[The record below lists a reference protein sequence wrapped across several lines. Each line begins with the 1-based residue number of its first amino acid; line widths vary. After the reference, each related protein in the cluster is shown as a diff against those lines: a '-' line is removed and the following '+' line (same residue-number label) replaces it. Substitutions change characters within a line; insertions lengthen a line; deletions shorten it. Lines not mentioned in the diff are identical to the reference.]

1 LREVLQRLATR
12 IGDDVLKGLILL
24 LVSLAC
30 ALLLVNYTRV
40 PSEELQVGD
49 VAPRSVEAPFTFRY
63 QDYAE
68 RERRQVEAH
77 NMVPAV
83 YVYRAD
89 LAAGIQQN
97 IGRAYATG
105 REELSLVME
114 AGGLQSP
121 SELKDTPERV
131 VTRFRDAL
139 GVHIPPEVVAPL
151 ARAGFPTEAEAL
163 SKQLLAAA
171 TRGPIIANLE
181 QLPPP
186 PQPITIIEV
195 RGAERVE
202 RTVTDRDFIITPAMA
217 REQLD
222 LRLLDTSGTK
232 APWVDAAA
240 TVARASIRYDLDYD
254 HLETQERRG
263 RAAASVPMAPLV
275 VKRGTTLFRQGDV
288 LTELDLVRYRA
299 LQSSRGEH
307 SVGYQAM
314 AIALF
319 LLMLLG
325 TLYQFGSSYLPG
337 FSTRVRDTGAAG
349 LLLVLIALLA
359 KLTVGSSDMV
369 ADLVRAQA
377 EAGSVWFVV
386 PVAGAAMLV
395 RLLIGVSWT
404 MVFAVAAAALCGLA
418 MDFGALYVV
427 FFLISAVAGAGA
439 VEHTRER
446 LAVLRAGLFTG
457 VVNAATVL
465 LIHFLLL
472 FMSDGELTTAA
483 AMRPVWSMCF
493 GFLGGILSSFM
504 VLALMPLF
512 ESVGFVTD
520 YRLLELANLN
530 HPLLRQLML
539 RAPGSYHHSV
549 IVGTLAEAA
558 SEAIGANA
566 LQARVS
572 AYFHDVGKS
581 AKPRYFVENQRG
593 GLNRHDRLDPYTSAR
608 AIIAHVIEGGR
619 MAKEYNLPKPIVDN
633 VYMHHGTGL
642 LQYFHAKAVGQAEG
656 AEVDEMP
663 FRYPGPRPDTRE
675 AGIIML
681 ADKIEAATRTIQVPT
696 EENVRHMIN
705 LVINSVMADGQFED
719 CPLTFQELYAIA
731 DTFVQVLM
739 GIYHQRIE
747 YPQTAAASRGNTAE
761 PATPRPGSIITLEM
775 PAVARR
781 TETPDEPTEEE
792 TGDYEAVENLPLG
805 VENLPPGE

>member
-1 LREVLQRLATR
+1 MRELFQRLGAR
-12 IGDDVLKGLILL
+12 IGEDVLRGAVLL
-24 LVSLAC
+24 LVSAAC
-30 ALLLVNYTRV
+30 AFLLVDYTGV
-40 PSEELQVGD
+40 PSEELAVGD
-49 VAPRSVEAPFTFRY
+49 VAPRTVEAPLTFRY
-63 QDYAE
+63 QDFAE
-68 RERRQVEAH
+68 RDRRQVEARQ
-77 NMVPAV
+77 MVPAV

-97 IGRAYATG
+97 ISQAYAAG
-105 REELSLVME
+105 LEELTLVLE
-114 AGGLQSP
+114 AGGLESP
-121 SELKDTPERV
+121 EELPELPERV
-131 VTRFRDAL
+131 VTRFREAL
-139 GVHIPPEVVAPL
+139 GVHVPPEVVAPL
-151 ARAGFPTEAEAL
+151 ARAGFAKEAETL
-163 SKQLLAAA
+163 SKQLFAAA
-171 TRGPIIANLE
+171 TRGPIIADME
-181 QLPPP
+181 RLPPP
-186 PQPITIIEV
+186 QQPITIIEIHY
-195 RGAERVE
+195 AERVE
-202 RTVTDRDFIITPAMA
+202 QTVTDRDFIITPAIA

-222 LRLLDTSGTK
+222 LRLLSTSGAK

-240 TVARASIRYDLDYD
+240 TVARASIRHDLDYD
-254 HLETQERRG
+254 HLETQDRRE

-299 LQSSRGEH
+299 LQSSRSEH
-307 SVGYQAM
+307 TVGYQAM

-325 TLYQFGSSYLPG
+325 TLYHFGSTYLAG
-337 FSTRVRDTGAAG
+337 FSTQVRDTGAAG
-349 LLLVLIALLA
+349 LLLVFIAVLV

-369 ADLVRAQA
+369 ADLVGAQA

-404 MVFAVAAAALCGLA
+404 LVFTVAAAVLCGLA
-418 MDFGALYVV
+418 MDFDALYVV

-446 LAVLRAGLFTG
+446 LAVLRAGLFAG

-465 LIHFLLL
+465 LIHFLQL
-472 FMSDGELTTAA
+472 FMSDGEVTSAI
-483 AMRPVWSMCF
+483 AMRPVWSMGF
-493 GFLGGILSSFM
+493 GFLGGIFSSFM

-512 ESVGFVTD
+512 ESIGFVTD

-549 IVGTLAEAA
+549 IVGSLAEAA

-566 LQARVS
+566 LQARVA

-593 GLNRHDRLDPYTSAR
+593 GLNRHDRLNPYTSAR
-608 AIIAHVIEGGR
+608 AIVAHVIEGGR
-619 MAKEYNLPKPIVDN
+619 MAREHNLPKPIVDN

-642 LQYFHAKAVGQAEG
+642 LQYFHAKAVDEAEG
-656 AEVDEMP
+656 EEVAEAP
-663 FRYPGPRPDTRE
+663 FRYPGPTPDTRE
-675 AGIIML
+675 AGILML
-681 ADKIEAATRTIQVPT
+681 ADKIEAATRTIQTPT
-696 EENVRHMIN
+696 EENVRQMIN

-719 CPLTFQELYAIA
+719 CPLTFQELYTIA

-747 YPQTAAASRGNTAE
+747 YPQTAAASQATAE
-761 PATPRPGSIITLEM
+761 PATPRPGSVITLEL
-775 PAVARR
+775 PALTRR
-781 TETPDEPTEEE
+781 TENSDEPTEDEPA
-792 TGDYEAVENLPLG
+792 DYEAVENLPQ
-805 VENLPPGE
+805 GE